1 MPVGAVGSHNVQVR
15 LAVVDEIEEFVRAG
29 GLWDEALLAGLIAT
43 LDAEAVRDGDRV
55 AEMLTHPLRALRLR
69 ADEGGVSKRLA
80 GDLEGIVYPRLW
92 KIMEGVRDEMPDAEL
107 RVRIEVFNRRLARR
121 FADEPRA
128 AS

>member
-1 MPVGAVGSHNVQVR
+1 MR
-15 LAVVDEIEEFVRAG
+15 LAVVDELEEFVRAG
-29 GLWDEALLAGLIAT
+29 GLWDEAQLEALIGT
-43 LDAEAVRDGDRV
+43 LDAEASHENDTV
-55 AEMLTHPLRALRLR
+55 AELLTHPLRAVRLR
-69 ADEGGVSKRLA
+69 ADEGDISPRLA

-92 KIMEGVRDEMPDAEL
+92 KIMEAVRDEMPDGEL